1 MLPFDLGQFIDSI
14 VCRLSD
20 VKMCNALIVTTVVNF
35 PNVSS
40 LFIICDKASS
50 QTGPDALL
58 VNTYIACAS
67 NLRKFSLFT
76 TSPNFNALF
85 PLTPSVLTSLEEV
98 TLTFTARDDHR
109 ADAEAASTF
118 LQAIAST
125 LTTLTISFSCT
136 EDVPQRL
143 LHSIPRHG
151 GQAAFPKLTTLSLL
165 HSEHP
170 ASPDSNLMQF
180 LNQHADTLKHL
191 SLQHTKPSPF
201 LSQSLSD
208 LDRLPVPVLPHLET
222 LDLINGSSS
231 QTARSQE
238 LASTEGVDVAWA
250 YVQHSRNTLES
261 LCLTN
266 CSLTL
271 HGLGMLLERFGHQS
285 SESTEGQGLK
295 SLTVTVEVLS
305 PQMMDILAEK
315 LPQLERL
322 KVNFT
327 YLRSNDD
334 TNFTMWTD
342 QGRRADEIQS
352 YVS

>member
-1 MLPFDLGQFIDSI
+1 
-14 VCRLSD
+14 
-20 VKMCNALIVTTVVNF
+20 
-35 PNVSS
+35 
-40 LFIICDKASS
+40 
-50 QTGPDALL
+50 
-58 VNTYIACAS
+58 
-67 NLRKFSLFT
+67 
-76 TSPNFNALF
+76 
-85 PLTPSVLTSLEEV
+85 VLTSLEEV
-98 TLTFTARDDHR
+98 TLTFTARGDRR
-109 ADAEAASTF
+109 ANAEAASTF

-125 LTTLTISFSCT
+125 LTTLNISFSCT

-143 LHSIPRHG
+143 LHSFPRHG
-151 GQAAFPKLTTLSLL
+151 GQAAFPKLTTFSLL

-170 ASPDSNLMQF
+170 ASPDSNLLQF

-201 LSQSLSD
+201 LSQSLGD
-208 LDRLPVPVLPHLET
+208 LDPLPVPVLPHLET

-238 LASTEGVDVAWA
+238 LTSTEGVDAAWA
-250 YVQHSRNTLES
+250 YVQHSRSTLES

-285 SESTEGQGLK
+285 WESTEGGGLK
-295 SLTVTVEVLS
+295 NLTVTVKVLS
-305 PQMMDILAEK
+305 PQMLDILAEK

-322 KVNFT
+322 KVNFA

-334 TNFTMWTD
+334 TNFAMWTD
-342 QGRRADEIQS
+342 QDRSVNYLADEVQCC
-352 YVS
+352 VS